1 MKTATCKYCHR
12 DGLEWKQLEGK
23 WVLACNGRRHVCS
36 SRGEGQLFD
45 DFTVSANGGT
55 RISNKVWMGTRK
67 KVFVSRA
74 ARPDMRPSSVGR
86 SVL

>member
-1 MKTATCKYCHR
+1 M
-12 DGLEWKQLEGK
+12 
-23 WVLACNGRRHVCS
+23 CS